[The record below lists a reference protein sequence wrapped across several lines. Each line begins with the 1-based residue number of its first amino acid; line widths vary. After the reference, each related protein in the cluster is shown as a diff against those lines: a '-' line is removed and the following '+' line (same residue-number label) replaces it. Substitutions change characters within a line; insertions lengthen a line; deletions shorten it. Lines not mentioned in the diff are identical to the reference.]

1 MPQPSPGPLERSIHA
16 LANGESLSEAHAAEL
31 FGVIMRGEATPAQVG
46 GLLLALRVKGETADE
61 VAGAARALREAMIR
75 VDIDAPHLVDTAGTG
90 GGTVTTFNISTGAA
104 LVAAGAGA
112 TVAKHGNRSYTSR
125 CGSADVLEALGVSVK
140 LDAPA
145 AARALREARVVF
157 LFAPNFHPAMRHV
170 APVRK
175 ELGVTTLMNLLGPL
189 ANPAGVRRQVI
200 GVADARRGPLVAHAL
215 ARLGAEHAL
224 VVHGTVGMDEVAPV
238 GTTRVWEVRDGGV
251 REWTIDP
258 QQHGLEIA
266 DVLLLAGE
274 EPPANALRLE
284 RILADGTDHAGR
296 AAVLLNAAAAIYVAG
311 LAPSYEAGIAAARTA
326 LDSGAAHA
334 ALERLRRTGISSG
347 G

>member
-1 MPQPSPGPLERSIHA
+1 MAHPSSGPLERAIHA
-16 LANGESLSEAHAAEL
+16 LASGASLSETHAAEV
-31 FGVIMRGEATPAQVG
+31 FGVVMRGEATPAQVG
-46 GLLLALRVKGETADE
+46 GLLMALRVKGENADE
-61 VAGAARALREAMIR
+61 VAGAARALRAAMIR
-75 VDIDAPHLVDTAGTG
+75 VDVEAPFLVDTAGTG
-90 GGTVTTFNISTGAA
+90 GGAVTTFNISTGAA

-140 LDAPA
+140 LDADGA
-145 AARALREARVVF
+145 RRALHEDRVAF

-200 GVADARRGPLVAHAL
+200 GVADASRGSLVAHAL

-224 VVHGTVGMDEVAPV
+224 VVHGTVGMDEVSPA
-238 GTTRVWEVRDGGV
+238 GTTHVWEVRAGAV

-258 QQHGLEIA
+258 VQHGLGIE
-266 DVLLLAGE
+266 DVTLLAGD
-274 EPPANALRLE
+274 EPRANAERLE
-284 RILADGTDHAGR
+284 RILTDGKDEAGR
-296 AAVLLNAAAAIYVAG
+296 AAVMLNAAAAIYVAG
-311 LAPSYEAGIAAARTA
+311 LAPSYEAGVGAARAA
-326 LDSGAAHA
+326 LDSGAARA
-334 ALERLRRTGISSG
+334 ALERLRRVGVNNG
-347 G
+347 E